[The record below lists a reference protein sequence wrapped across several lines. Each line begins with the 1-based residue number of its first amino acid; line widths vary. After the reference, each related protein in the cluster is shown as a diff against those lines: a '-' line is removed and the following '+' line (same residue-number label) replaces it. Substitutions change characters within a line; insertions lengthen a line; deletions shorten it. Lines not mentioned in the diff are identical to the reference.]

1 MDWKVLYSVLDA
13 LPELVQSKSL
23 IVCVK
28 REDVTRVCTK
38 LVAAVRKAISITQ
51 QNNETVE
58 TLDVLLLYFFVRSV
72 TLSCQTSNSF

>member
-38 LVAAVRKAISITQ
+38 LVAAVRKAISIIQ
-51 QNNETVE
+51 QNSLTVKA
-58 TLDVLLLYFFVRSV
+58 LDVFFLFFV
-72 TLSCQTSNSF
+72 